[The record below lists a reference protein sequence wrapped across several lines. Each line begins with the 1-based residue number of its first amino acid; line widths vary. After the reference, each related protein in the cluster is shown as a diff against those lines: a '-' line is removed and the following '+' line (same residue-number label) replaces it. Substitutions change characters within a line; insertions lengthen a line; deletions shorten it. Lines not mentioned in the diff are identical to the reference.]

1 MVSFSVEDM
10 EDHPRRPPFH
20 RDELTWLAFGMLGFY
35 NYLLSGL
42 GPLMPSLREELGLS
56 YTIASLHFS
65 AFAVGMILAGL
76 VGDRVVRRYGRR
88 TVFWIGASGLVAG
101 AVALTIF
108 HTPILTVGS
117 VLLMGGVGSLVLI
130 LIPAILADRHGEN
143 RAVAIV
149 EANILS
155 AATGAMAGLLIGLGE
170 QTTADWRG
178 ALLLSLTIPLFL
190 AIRFGRVTLPAAHQT
205 ADQRDVTTRLPPAY
219 WAFWFTV
226 VLAVGIEFSLI
237 FWGADFLVA
246 AGLSTSAAA
255 TTVSLFLWGMV
266 AGRIAGRQVA
276 QLMPT
281 DQLLLLALGVS
292 GAGFFVYWLAP
303 VALLAV
309 LGLFVAGIGVANL
322 FPLTVALA
330 LGAAPGQ
337 SNEAGARLTF
347 ASGTAILVA
356 PLLLG
361 ALADA
366 VGIRLAY
373 GAVPIFILGALMASR
388 LGRRMSQ
395 EPAVDLVPR

>member
-1 MVSFSVEDM
+1 M
-10 EDHPRRPPFH
+10 ERTVDDRQRPPFH
-20 RDELTWLAFGMLGFY
+20 RDDLTWFAFGMLGFY

-42 GPLMPSLREELGLS
+42 GSLMPSLREEFGLS
-56 YTIASLHFS
+56 YTVASLHFS
-65 AFAVGMILAGL
+65 AFAIGMILAGL
-76 VGDRVVRRYGRR
+76 VGDRFVRRYGRR
-88 TVFWIGASGLVAG
+88 TVFWTGATGLVTG

-108 HTPILTVGS
+108 QTPILTVGS

-149 EANILS
+149 EANTLS

-170 QTTADWRG
+170 QTPAGWRG
-178 ALLLSLTIPLFL
+178 ALLLSLVIPLFL
-190 AIRFGRVTLPAAHQT
+190 AIRFGRVALPAAPQT
-205 ADQRDVTTRLPPAY
+205 AVRRNVTSHLPLAY
-219 WAFWFTV
+219 WAFWCAV
-226 VLAVGIEFSLI
+226 VLTVGIEFSLI

-266 AGRIAGRQVA
+266 AGRIAGRQFA
-276 QLMPT
+276 RRMPT
-281 DQLLLLALGVS
+281 ERLLLLALGIS
-292 GAGFFVYWLAP
+292 AAGFSVYWLAP
-303 VALLAV
+303 VALVAV

-322 FPLTVALA
+322 YPLIVALA

-347 ASGTAILVA
+347 ASGTAILAA

-373 GAVPIFILGALMASR
+373 GVVPVFILGALMASR
-388 LGRRMSQ
+388 LGRRLSQ
-395 EPAVDLVPR
+395 EPAVHLVPR

>member
-1 MVSFSVEDM
+1 M
-10 EDHPRRPPFH
+10 ESAVDHPRDTAFR
-20 RDELTWLAFGMLGFY
+20 RDELTWLAYGMLGFY

-56 YTIASLHFS
+56 YTIASLHFG

-76 VGDRVVRRYGRR
+76 VGDRVVRRYGRKS
-88 TVFWIGASGLVAG
+88 VFWSGATGLVAG
-101 AVALTIF
+101 AVALSIF
-108 HTPILTVGS
+108 HIPVLTVGS

-170 QTTADWRG
+170 RTPAGWRG
-178 ALLLSLTIPLFL
+178 ALLLSLVIPLFL
-190 AIRFGRVTLPAAHQT
+190 AIRFGRVDLPAAHQIGGR
-205 ADQRDVTTRLPPAY
+205 RDVATHLPPGY

-246 AGLSTSAAA
+246 AGLSTSVAA

-266 AGRIAGRQVA
+266 AGRIAGRQVT
-276 QLMPT
+276 QRMPT
-281 DQLLLLALGVS
+281 ERLLLLALGVS
-292 GAGFFVYWLAP
+292 AAGFFVYWLAP
-303 VALLAV
+303 VAVLAV

-322 FPLTVALA
+322 YPLTVALA

-347 ASGTAILVA
+347 ASGTAILAA

-366 VGIRLAY
+366 ASIRLAY
-373 GAVPIFILGALMASR
+373 GVVPIFLLGALMASR
-388 LGRRMSQ
+388 LGRRLSQ
-395 EPAVDLVPR
+395 EPAVELAPR

>member
-1 MVSFSVEDM
+1 MVRAAD
-10 EDHPRRPPFH
+10 DPANAPFR

-76 VGDRVVRRYGRR
+76 VGDRGVRRYGRR
-88 TVFWIGASGLVAG
+88 TVFWTGAAGLVAG
-101 AVALTIF
+101 AVALTIV
-108 HTPILTVGS
+108 HTPVLTVGS

-170 QTTADWRG
+170 QTPAGWRG
-178 ALLLSLTIPLFL
+178 ALLLSLAIPLFL
-190 AIRFGRVTLPAAHQT
+190 ATRFGRVPLPMAHRT
-205 ADQRDVTTRLPPAY
+205 GAYRGVSTRLPPAY
-219 WAFWFTV
+219 WAFWCTV

-237 FWGADFLVA
+237 FWGADFLVT

-266 AGRIAGRQVA
+266 AGRIAGRQVT
-276 QLMPT
+276 QRMPT
-281 DQLLLLALGVS
+281 ERLLLLALGVAA
-292 GAGFFVYWLAP
+292 AGFFVYWLAP
-303 VALLAV
+303 IALVAV

-347 ASGTAILVA
+347 ASGTAILAA

-366 VGIRLAY
+366 TGIRHAY
-373 GAVPIFILGALMASR
+373 SVVPIFILGAFMSSR
-388 LGRRMSQ
+388 LGRRLSQ
-395 EPAVDLVPR
+395 EPAVNLVPR